1 MRIGRR
7 KMRGYGCYYHLYNR
21 VCGFKSYMPFG
32 NEEKEYAFN
41 LIHDLSRYFL
51 LEIISVCW
59 MGNHCHIVLYA
70 PGEGPDLATTAKR
83 HNSYYAERGDQLDP
97 VSHQERLTM
106 IAKRMVDIS
115 FFMAQVQQRMALMV
129 NQDGERRGSL
139 WADRF
144 KSTIL
149 DGERALWTCVKYLEL
164 NPVRAGLVEHPGAYR
179 FSSWGRYCGSGTHP
193 FARHFI
199 EHLRRCLG
207 EVAATWSAAEI
218 YAEFR
223 GELARSMAADTGM
236 DGDAARVAKV
246 VARIGENQAD
256 LAEWRMR
263 YWISGGIIGSE
274 RFVRAMA
281 AHFAGKAAF
290 GSHRLC
296 NARDGTREYFIL
308 NTPRL
313 REHNYSK
320 LQSR

>member
-41 LIHDLSRYFL
+41 LLQDLSRYFL

-70 PGEGPDLATTAKR
+70 PGEAPDLVTTAKR

-97 VSHQERLTM
+97 VSHAVRLTT

-115 FFMAQVQQRMALMV
+115 FFMAQVQQRLAFMV
-129 NQDGERRGSL
+129 NLDGERRGGL

-149 DGERALWTCVKYLEL
+149 EGERALWTCVKYLEL
-164 NPVRAGLVEHPGAYR
+164 NPVRAGLVTQPEAYR
-179 FSSWGRYCGSGTHP
+179 FSSWGRYCGSGMHP
-193 FARHFI
+193 FGRHFV

-207 EVAATWSAAEI
+207 EVASRWSAAEI

-223 GELARSMAADTGM
+223 GELARSMAADQGQ
-236 DGDAARVAKV
+236 DGDAARDAKAA
-246 VARIGENQAD
+246 ARVGPTAAE
-256 LAEWRMR
+256 LAAWRMR
-263 YWISGGIIGSE
+263 YWVAGGIIGSE
-274 RFVRAMA
+274 RFVRAIE
-281 AHFAGKAAF
+281 AHFAGGDGIA
-290 GSHRLC
+290 GQRLC
-296 NARDGTREYFIL
+296 HARDGTRDFYVL
-308 NTPRL
+308 TTPRL
-313 REHNYSK
+313 RDNK
-320 LQSR
+320 